1 MNNKL
6 KSMFSLCK
14 KSGNM
19 LSGDVQVS
27 QAISGK
33 KAKLLIIANNA
44 SDNTKKNFED
54 KAKYYKVEY
63 FIFGDRD
70 EMSQLIGLNNKTVFC
85 IIDENFANKI
95 KELIL
100 AE

>member
-1 MNNKL
+1 MNSKL

-33 KAKLLIIANNA
+33 KAKLLIIAADA
-44 SDNTKKNFED
+44 SDNTKKNFES
-54 KAKYYKVEY
+54 KAKYYNVEY

-70 EMSQLIGLNNKTVFC
+70 EMSGLIGSNNKTTFC
-85 IIDENFANKI
+85 ITDENFANKI

-100 AE
+100 LE